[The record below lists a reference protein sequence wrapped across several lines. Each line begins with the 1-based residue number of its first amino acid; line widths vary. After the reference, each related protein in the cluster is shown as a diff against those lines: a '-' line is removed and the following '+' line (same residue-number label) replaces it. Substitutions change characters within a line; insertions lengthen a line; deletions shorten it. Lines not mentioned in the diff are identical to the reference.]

1 MRQFSTLFSSV
12 SSLLATAAITAT
24 VFTSTPAH
32 AYYATLDNGEVL
44 KEGEYQAMISPQL
57 IFNQFDG
64 ANFTGRLDTG
74 LMEGVSGRALLGFGK
89 IDFQIGGML
98 KWMPF
103 PDTDSQPAIG
113 SEAGIIFA
121 RIGSINQYSIRL
133 HPIVSKRIETE
144 IGDVIPYGSLPFGI
158 TVQSGGGDETFMPA
172 QLVAGTELRPLEMKN
187 WSFFGELGV
196 NLTKSFGYAS
206 VALAYR
212 FDGSSFGTGKQ

>member
-1 MRQFSTLFSSV
+1 MRQYSILFSLV
-12 SSLLATAAITAT
+12 SSLIATAAI
-24 VFTSTPAH
+24 FTSTPAQ
-32 AYYATLDNGEVL
+32 AYYSTLDNGEVL
-44 KEGEYQAMISPQL
+44 KDGEYQAMFSPQL

-89 IDFQIGGML
+89 IDFQIGGMI
-98 KWMPF
+98 KWVPF
-103 PDTDSQPAIG
+103 PDTESQPAIG
-113 SEAGIIFA
+113 GEAGIIFA

-172 QLVAGTELRPLEMKN
+172 QLVAGAELRPLEMKN

-206 VALAYR
+206 VALSYR